1 MVDRVIATQAA
12 ADMIKFLKRRHN
24 QGLMFH
30 QPVDCYDNRAANC
43 HRPTD
48 PRIGPCDVH
57 PGDIDGEPFNTSKS
71 QYVCW
76 KRTQLIIE
84 GPGGTFPPEGSED
97 KALLSVP
104 GSARTPSGL
113 NCRQPVTSKQRK
125 GKHMKKQITTTLL
138 SLLAVAALTVSAGA
152 AHASEAIVKKAR
164 CVACHAVD
172 AKRVG
177 PAYKDV
183 AAKYK
188 GDAKAPGHLFD
199 KVRHGGSG
207 NWGNIPMIP
216 HGEDKISNDDLHAAV
231 KWILSLE

>member
-57 PGDIDGEPFNTSKS
+57 PGDIDGEPFNISKS

-84 GPGGTFPPEGSED
+84 GPGGTFPPEGSEN

-138 SLLAVAALTVSAGA
+138 PLLAAAALTVTAGT
-152 AHASEAIVKKAR
+152 AHASE
-164 CVACHAVD
+164 
-172 AKRVG
+172 
-177 PAYKDV
+177 AYKDV

-216 HGEDKISNDDLHAAV
+216 HGEDKISNDDLHAAI